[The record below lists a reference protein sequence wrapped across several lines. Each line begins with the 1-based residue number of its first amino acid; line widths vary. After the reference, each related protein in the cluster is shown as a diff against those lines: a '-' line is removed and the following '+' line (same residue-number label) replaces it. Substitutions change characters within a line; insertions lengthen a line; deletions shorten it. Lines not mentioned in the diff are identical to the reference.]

1 MIAIGVGISKI
12 NAMMSSRGL
21 VSQIRMFD
29 AEGLKGGVE
38 AKLILEI
45 CLYLRKQYYY
55 YKLKLFCIVGEQN
68 YEKRVIRKF

>member
-1 MIAIGVGISKI
+1 M
-12 NAMMSSRGL
+12 
-21 VSQIRMFD
+21 
-29 AEGLKGGVE
+29 LKGGVE

-68 YEKRVIRKF
+68 YEKPVIGKF